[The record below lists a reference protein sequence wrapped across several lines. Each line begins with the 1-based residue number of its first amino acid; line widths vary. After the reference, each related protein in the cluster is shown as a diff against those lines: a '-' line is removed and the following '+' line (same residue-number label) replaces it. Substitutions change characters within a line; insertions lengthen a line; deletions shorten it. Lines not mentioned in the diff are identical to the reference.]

1 MAGQG
6 ARQGQRIF
14 RDFFTFGSKDLTH
27 WFPSHMARG
36 MKKMRNALRSVDCII
51 EVHDARIPF
60 SGRNPIFG
68 DVLDVRP
75 HLLILNKKDVADMTP
90 QETSKVRNRLKEE
103 GVQDVLYT
111 ECLTQNSPSVKNIIP
126 RVIELIENSER
137 YNRVEAEEYTVI
149 VIGVPNVGKSSL
161 INAMRRIHLKKG
173 KATPVG
179 IQPGVTRSLMHKI
192 QVSSRPKVWLLDSP
206 GIMTP
211 YIRDIEV
218 GMKLA
223 LCGMLQDHKVGEDV
237 IADYLLYYL
246 NKYNHNRY
254 VDFYDLVAP
263 NDNILEVL
271 VGVAKKLN
279 KTSRFKTLDGT
290 VVMRPNLHAASA
302 HMIKSFRQGH
312 LGTITLDL

>member
-90 QETSKVRNRLKEE
+90 QETSKVRNHLKEE

-192 QVSSRPKVWLLDSP
+192 QECFKITKLARTSLQTISCTTSINTTTTDTLIFMIWWLLMIIFWRSWSVLP
-206 GIMTP
+206 RNSTRP
-211 YIRDIEV
+211 HAS
-218 GMKLA
+218 KLWTEQ
-223 LCGMLQDHKVGEDV
+223 L
-237 IADYLLYYL
+237 
-246 NKYNHNRY
+246 
-254 VDFYDLVAP
+254 
-263 NDNILEVL
+263 
-271 VGVAKKLN
+271 
-279 KTSRFKTLDGT
+279 S
-290 VVMRPNLHAASA
+290 
-302 HMIKSFRQGH
+302 
-312 LGTITLDL
+312 